1 MVIKKQEEVAKNI
14 KRKMSKIIILASG
27 TGSNANKIIQH
38 FENNNVE
45 ISLIATNN
53 KNAGVITIAN
63 ENKIPTF
70 FINRENFESDFLE
83 NLKNINPD
91 LIVLA
96 GFLWKIPVKII
107 NSFNNKIINIHPSL
121 LPKFGGKG
129 MYGHFVHESVY
140 NSKEKESGIT
150 IHYVNENYD
159 EGQIIKQFKVDISSN
174 DTPIDIESKVR
185 KLEIEYF
192 AKTIEEILKNK

>member
-1 MVIKKQEEVAKNI
+1 
-14 KRKMSKIIILASG
+14 MSKIIILASG

-107 NSFNNKIINIHPSL
+107 NTFNNKIINIHPSL